1 MDCEMSYF
9 QLFSLVAALGYTI
22 MVAYPLIVYL
32 FGILYFPFVRLLLLS
47 DSFPAYQMSDDP
59 SLKTMHSQL
68 DRILNGYWVVKCRDT
83 SNSIQ
88 IVSLL
93 MSNPHLH
100 HLLPQIHF
108 PPLLGETQA
117 AVLIRAHLVLQQV
130 LLSH

>member
-1 MDCEMSYF
+1 MRCPISNYF
-9 QLFSLVAALGYTI
+9 LWTLHSGIQLW
-22 MVAYPLIVYL
+22 VAYPLIVYL

-47 DSFPAYQMSDDP
+47 DSFPAYQMSDDL

-88 IVSLL
+88 KVSLL
-93 MSNPHLH
+93 MSNLHLH
-100 HLLPQIHF
+100 PLLPQIHL
-108 PPLLGETQA
+108 PPLLGETQV
-117 AVLIRAHLVLQQV
+117 AVLNRAHLVLQQV